1 MIIINKARLISRII
15 LLGGVLALPF
25 GIAKYNMFY
34 NQKIG
39 TEYEKSLKNK
49 EREVFKSSK
58 PYTENM
64 AQTLNSYKMQ
74 YDLASPEDKKIIA
87 NNIKIEFGNMNP
99 ALIENPNLRYFLN
112 DIMGGNL

>member
-1 MIIINKARLISRII
+1 MKLISIII

-25 GIAKYNMFY
+25 GVAKYNMFY
-34 NQKIG
+34 NKKIG
-39 TEYEKSLKNK
+39 TEYAKSLKNK

-74 YDLASPEDKKIIA
+74 YDLASPEDKIIIE
-87 NNIKIEFGNMNP
+87 NNIKIEFANMNP
-99 ALIENPNLRYFLN
+99 ELIENPNLRYFLN
-112 DIMGGNL
+112 NITGGNL

>member
-1 MIIINKARLISRII
+1 MKLLAGII
-15 LLGGVLALPF
+15 LLGGLLALPF
-25 GIAKYNMFY
+25 GVAKYNMFY
-34 NQKIG
+34 KQKIG
-39 TEYEKSLKNK
+39 KEYEKSLKNK

-87 NNIKIEFGNMNP
+87 NNIKIEFANMNP
-99 ALIENPNLRYFLN
+99 ALIENQNLRYFLN
-112 DIMGGNL
+112 DIMVGNL

>member
-1 MIIINKARLISRII
+1 MKLIGAIF
-15 LLGGVLALPF
+15 LLGGLLALPF
-25 GIAKYNMFY
+25 GVAKYNIFY

-74 YDLASPEDKKIIA
+74 YDVANPEDKKIIA
-87 NNIKIEFGNMNP
+87 NNIKIEFANMNP
-99 ALIENPNLRYFLN
+99 TLIENPNLRYFLN

>member
-1 MIIINKARLISRII
+1 MKILAVIT
-15 LLGGVLALPF
+15 LLGAVLALPF
-25 GIAKYNMFY
+25 GVAKYNMFY

-87 NNIKIEFGNMNP
+87 NNIKIEFANMNP

>member
-1 MIIINKARLISRII
+1 MKVLTSI
-15 LLGGVLALPF
+15 LLLGSLLALPF
-25 GIAKYNMFY
+25 GVAKYNMFY
-34 NQKIG
+34 NKKIG

-49 EREVFKSSK
+49 EMEVFKSSK

-74 YDLASPEDKKIIA
+74 YDLANPEDKKIIA
-87 NNIKIEFGNMNP
+87 NNIKIEFANMNP
-99 ALIENPNLRYFLN
+99 GLIENPNLRYFLN

>member
-1 MIIINKARLISRII
+1 MKRIFLIMIAF
-15 LLGGVLALPF
+15 GVCFFEIPVDA
-25 GIAKYNMFY
+25 
-34 NQKIG
+34 
-39 TEYEKSLKNK
+39 YEKSLKNK

-87 NNIKIEFGNMNP
+87 NNIKIEFANMNP

>member
-1 MIIINKARLISRII
+1 MKLIGAIF
-15 LLGGVLALPF
+15 LLGGLLALPF
-25 GIAKYNMFY
+25 GAAKYNMFY
-34 NQKIG
+34 NKKIG

>member
-1 MIIINKARLISRII
+1 MKLIGAIF
-15 LLGGVLALPF
+15 LLGGLLALPF
-25 GIAKYNMFY
+25 GVAKYNIFY

-74 YDLASPEDKKIIA
+74 YDVANPEDKKIIA
-87 NNIKIEFGNMNP
+87 NNIKIEFANMNP